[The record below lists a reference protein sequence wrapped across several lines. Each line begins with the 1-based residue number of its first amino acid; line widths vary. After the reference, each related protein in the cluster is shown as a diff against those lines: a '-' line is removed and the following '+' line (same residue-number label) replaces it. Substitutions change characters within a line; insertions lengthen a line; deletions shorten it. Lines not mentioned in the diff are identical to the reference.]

1 MGKRKV
7 LLSSI
12 PMYKNTHEVRGYGYI
27 SFGSDKLD
35 TVKPFTVT
43 IESDT
48 PEGEPDTVEDVMKA
62 VEVAARQA
70 IEMTDR
76 IVGVQSR
83 LAQSGQLT
91 KRVWDEYQ
99 KMLTS
104 RPIMLE

>member
-12 PMYKNTHEVRGYGYI
+12 PMYKNTHEVHGYGYI
-27 SFGSDKLD
+27 SFGSDKLN

-62 VEVAARQA
+62 VKIAARQA

-76 IVGVQSR
+76 IVGVQSE
-83 LAQSGQLT
+83 LARTGQLT

-99 KMLTS
+99 RMLADQ
-104 RPIMLE
+104 PVMLE